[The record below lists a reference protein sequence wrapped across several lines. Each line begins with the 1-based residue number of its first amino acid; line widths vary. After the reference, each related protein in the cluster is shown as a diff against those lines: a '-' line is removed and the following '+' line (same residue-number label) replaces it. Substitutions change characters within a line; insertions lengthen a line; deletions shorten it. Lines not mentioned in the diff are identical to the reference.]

1 MGCLTNSDLDG
12 GLIRGREI
20 EMERETPSIDK
31 ALLIS
36 RCLIPLVA
44 PLSITWLYIIDFHI
58 SLSQSSWFWNYLPF
72 NRSSIWHECAALVPC
87 LCTPPPLHSPRCLFV
102 LRWQGLWPVRGDG
115 LSIRQL
121 QTGFCCPLPK
131 KFAELNSNNA
141 NTSTH
146 REYLP
151 PPLHALAIPLPL
163 CAQKQ
168 RQLHKT
174 AARPI
179 NSD

>member
-1 MGCLTNSDLDG
+1 MPRQLE
-12 GLIRGREI
+12 RGRGPNQREK
-20 EMERETPSIDK
+20 ERERNIVDRYSAVDK
-31 ALLIS
+31 AITC
-36 RCLIPLVA
+36 RIPLGA

-87 LCTPPPLHSPRCLFV
+87 LSSPLPPFPLPLLFV
-102 LRWQGLWPVRGDG
+102 CFRWQDLWPDQGDG

-121 QTGFCCPLPK
+121 QTGFCCPFLK
-131 KFAELNSNNA
+131 NSLNWIRTTQIRVHLS
-141 NTSTH
+141 
-146 REYLP
+146 
-151 PPLHALAIPLPL
+151 PLSASLHLPLPL
-163 CAQKQ
+163 YAQKQ
-168 RQLHKT
+168 PQLHKT